1 MKKSSWIWHVPK
13 NGTEEWRDLSV
24 WSQKEKKLNIKRLC
38 DKLRI
43 ERYGRTSHDFFN
55 FQRLQ
60 LSLLWLKMPLG
71 CITCCAFLQAR
82 LLSSVVGEKNHV
94 SLYLSIIKKKKQITG
109 TSTLTQ
115 CLKITQNVSFEFSN
129 LAFFTKFW
137 PIKSDL
143 SGNTVWPWASGFQK
157 FAKMDH
163 FWHS

>member
-1 MKKSSWIWHVPK
+1 MPFFEDGKKKSSLLGFDLTRSKKWIW
-13 NGTEEWRDLSV
+13 RM
-24 WSQKEKKLNIKRLC
+24 KRLICDHKKKRNWIVKRTC

-94 SLYLSIIKKKKQITG
+94 SLYLSIIKKKADYWHL
-109 TSTLTQ
+109 STLSQ
-115 CLKITQNVSFEFSN
+115 KYIFCPKIHLDGKVLLFES
-129 LAFFTKFW
+129 
-137 PIKSDL
+137 KSL
-143 SGNTVWPWASGFQK
+143 ILG
-157 FAKMDH
+157 
-163 FWHS
+163 